1 MLRVL
6 SPVEATRLQALAAEG
21 INFALLQPTETG
33 LGKAIMDATAPL
45 RDFLREQGV
54 HDYATQGLGAAE
66 HGRKVD
72 AVLLGLGRQQSS
84 QASLYRPKTKSGDP
98 RIWFAGLPGYARPDD
113 ILAVAWCD
121 GQLGVVNL
129 SLEDV
134 EAALAPGGRG
144 PLSSFLRKASAAS
157 RAPSVE
163 LLGRLREIASRG
175 PLRSVMPGR
184 SDTAIGR
191 TLEAALGIK
200 INSSKAPDF
209 KGIELKA
216 FRPRAGGAT
225 ENRKTLFAKVPDWRR
240 STLKSSREIL
250 MAHGYARGSERKLYC
265 TVSAMAPNSQGLF
278 LQLEGADLE
287 ECHESSGAFACWSMD
302 DLCTQLR
309 RKHAETFWVAIDSR
323 VADGHE
329 YFVLGEVTHTSR
341 PIDSQLGVLIDE
353 GDVTL
358 DHLIKA
364 DAKGRVT
371 EKGPLFKIEAAAI
384 PRLFAPPRK
393 YDLR

>member
-6 SPVEATRLQALAAEG
+6 SPVESSRLQALAATG

-33 LGKAIMDATAPL
+33 LGKAIMDATTPL

-54 HDYATQGLGAAE
+54 HDYATQGLGASE

-72 AVLLGLGRQQSS
+72 AVLLGLGHEQAS
-84 QASLYRPKTKSGDP
+84 QASLYRPRTKSGDP
-98 RIWFAGLPGYARPDD
+98 RIWIKGLPRHARPDD

-134 EAALAPGGRG
+134 EAALAPGARG
-144 PLSSFLRKASAAS
+144 PLASFLRKASDAS
-157 RAPSVE
+157 RAPSLE
-163 LLGRLREIASRG
+163 LLGRLRDIASRG
-175 PLRSVMPGR
+175 PLKSVMPGR

-191 TLEAALGIK
+191 TLEAELGIK

-209 KGIELKA
+209 NGIELKS
-216 FRPRAGGAT
+216 FRRRRGSAT
-225 ENRKTLFAKVPDWRR
+225 ENRKTLFAKVPDWSR
-240 STLKSSREIL
+240 SKLKSSREIL
-250 MAHGYARGSERKLYC
+250 MAHGYMRGSTRKLYC

-287 ECHESSGAFACWSMD
+287 ECHECSGVFACWSMD
-302 DLCTQLR
+302 ELCTQLR
-309 RKHAETFWVAIDSR
+309 RKHAETFWIAVDSR
-323 VADGHE
+323 MVGGHE
-329 YFVLGEVTHTSR
+329 YFLLGEVTHTSR
-341 PIDSQLGVLIDE
+341 PIDSQLGALIDE

-364 DAKGRVT
+364 DAAGKVT
-371 EKGPLFKIEAAAI
+371 EKGPLFRIEAAAI
-384 PRLFAPPRK
+384 PRLFAPPRR